1 MLRDMKIHEFLDE
14 LASSSPTPG
23 GGSSSALL
31 CSIGASLLCM
41 VCNLTIGKKEYEQS
55 EAELKKILGEAE
67 ILRKKAEVLIDEDSK
82 AFNVVM
88 EAYKTPKENPL
99 RPNIIQEA
107 LRNANSAPLQIAE
120 IGIRVLELSKIVA
133 FKGNVKSISD
143 VGVAVLAAN
152 GSVRGALMNVRIN
165 LQAMRED
172 MPKGEML
179 NKVKSMEER
188 TKILFDEV
196 NGTILF
202 RLRN

>member
-1 MLRDMKIHEFLDE
+1 MLRDMKMNEFLDE

-23 GGSSSALL
+23 GGSASALL

-55 EAELKKILGEAE
+55 EHELKKILAEAE
-67 ILRKKAEVLIDEDSK
+67 TLRKKAEVLIDEDTK
-82 AFNVVM
+82 AFNGVM
-88 EAYKTPKENPL
+88 DAYKTPKENPL

-107 LRNANSAPLQIAE
+107 LRNANFAPLQVAE

-152 GSVRGALMNVRIN
+152 GGVRGSFLNVRIN
-165 LQAMRED
+165 LQAMRDD

-179 NKVKSMEER
+179 TKVKNMEER
-188 TKILFDEV
+188 TKVLFDEA
-196 NGTILF
+196 NSIISF
-202 RLRN
+202 KLRN